1 MMGVSKCI
9 FWHFLCHNGDA
20 RDGQSQPF
28 FTCLALQECGQIQ
41 GQKQQKNW
49 GNKKGLLPLKR
60 GTKKVKENMVETE
73 NSLKLLSGF
82 FSYDGILYKID

>member
-82 FSYDGILYKID
+82 FFV